1 MKKATGKT
9 EDKNLT
15 AAIDALNCYV
25 EAHAKD
31 NNYDIMQVSR
41 VCAAVAWFLTGVQ
54 GEFETG
60 GGTAAELLKDIP
72 NYKISVEQARKIL
85 AKHIK

>member
-1 MKKATGKT
+1 MRKTTENT

-25 EAHAKD
+25 EAHAKE
-31 NNYDIMQVSR
+31 NKYDIMQVSR

-54 GEFETG
+54 KGFETG
-60 GGTAAELLKDIP
+60 DSSVTKLLKDIP
-72 NYKISVEQARKIL
+72 EYKPSVEEARRTL
-85 AKHIK
+85 ARQLK